1 MKRNF
6 VCEFR
11 KYDKISTIFDLI
23 GGDLE
28 PKQTMALGF
37 LFSKSRS
44 ALNAFLKLIG
54 VKVTFDKCIVDCEAK
69 RKKKDDNDRIDI
81 LLRLYQDKEP
91 VKAIIIEAKSVKAK
105 TSEVAANNQVQKYV
119 NNGFPQLE
127 GFSNKE
133 TVTLTQDVK
142 TLVEGSTSITWLEL
156 VNELSRVQGEE
167 SIIKDFINYI
177 LNIKGNNMKHYEEEI
192 VSIPAGNSYEA
203 VVSSGIYECPVEY
216 KRNPQNPLF
225 ITFREKGGGAMKT
238 LYKLLDVLELDLDDE
253 ASIEK
258 VDETSIEKVGKQL
271 NLKDRL
277 DRYKSIG
284 TPTKGVKR
292 VYVLDIDDA
301 ITLPIPVTPM
311 ENNTPI
317 INYKISD
324 FIGECNT
331 NKGKYRIV
339 SPFKIDGHTLRA
351 PRSKRNCIL
360 KKEDGTLIKDF
371 SCNEGSIELNKE
383 YVYELFVQGDKRS
396 IRLNKIRLSY
406 EAGSWNMFYDYKK

>member
-28 PKQTMALGF
+28 PKQTTALGY
-37 LFSKSRS
+37 LFNKSRS

-54 VKVTFDKCIVDCEAK
+54 VKVTFDKCIVDCEAQCK
-69 RKKKDDNDRIDI
+69 EKDNNGRIDI
-81 LLRLYQDKEP
+81 LLRLYQDEHP

-119 NNGFPQLE
+119 SFPQLK

-142 TLVEGSTSITWLEL
+142 TLVEGSTSITWLDL
-156 VNELSRVQGEE
+156 VNELSNVQGKEP
-167 SIIKDFINYI
+167 IIKDFINYI
-177 LNIKGNNMKHYEEEI
+177 LNIKGNMKHYEEEI

-258 VDETSIEKVGKQL
+258 VDEASIEKVGKQL
-271 NLKDRL
+271 NLKDKL
-277 DRYKSIG
+277 DRYKSFG

-331 NKGKYRIV
+331 NKGEYRIV
-339 SPFKIDGHTLRA
+339 SPFKIDGHTLHVPNSR
-351 PRSKRNCIL
+351 KNCIL
-360 KKEDGTLIKDF
+360 KKEDGTLVKDF
-371 SCNEGSIELNKE
+371 SCNKEPIELNKE

-396 IRLNKIRLSY
+396 IRLNKIRISY
-406 EAGSWNMFYDYKK
+406 EAGSWKMFYDYKK

>member
-28 PKQTMALGF
+28 PKQTTALGY
-37 LFSKSRS
+37 LFNKSRS

-54 VKVTFDKCIVDCEAK
+54 VKVTFDKCIVDCEAQCK
-69 RKKKDDNDRIDI
+69 EKDNNGRIDI
-81 LLRLYQDKEP
+81 LLRLYQDEYP

-119 NNGFPQLE
+119 SFPQLK

-142 TLVEGSTSITWLEL
+142 TLVEGSTSITWLDL
-156 VNELSRVQGEE
+156 VNELSNVQGKEP
-167 SIIKDFINYI
+167 IIKDFINYI
-177 LNIKGNNMKHYEEEI
+177 LNIKGNMKHYEEEI

-258 VDETSIEKVGKQL
+258 VDEASIEKVGKQL

-277 DRYKSIG
+277 DRYKSFG

-331 NKGKYRIV
+331 NKGEYRIV
-339 SPFKIDGHTLRA
+339 SPFKIDGHTLHVPNSR
-351 PRSKRNCIL
+351 KNCIL
-360 KKEDGTLIKDF
+360 KKEDGTLVKDF
-371 SCNEGSIELNKE
+371 SCNKEPIELNKE

-406 EAGSWNMFYDYKK
+406 EAGSWKMFYDYKK

>member
-1 MKRNF
+1 MKKNF
-6 VCEFR
+6 VGEFR
-11 KYDKISTIFDLI
+11 KYDKINCTIFDLI

-28 PKQTMALGF
+28 PKQTMALGY

-54 VKVTFDKCIVDCEAK
+54 VKVTFDKCIVDCEP
-69 RKKKDDNDRIDI
+69 RRNEEDNNDRIDI
-81 LLRLYQDKEP
+81 LLRLYQDEHP

-105 TSEVAANNQVQKYV
+105 TSEIVANNQVQKYL
-119 NNGFPQLE
+119 NGFSQMK
-127 GFSNKE
+127 GFSNIE

-156 VNELSRVQGEE
+156 VNELSNVQGKEP
-167 SIIKDFINYI
+167 IIKDFINYI
-177 LNIKGNNMKHYEEEI
+177 LNIKGNMKHYEEEI

-216 KRNPQNPLF
+216 KRRNPQNPLF

-258 VDETSIEKVGKQL
+258 VDEASIEKVGKQL

-277 DRYKSIG
+277 DRYKSFG

-331 NKGKYRIV
+331 NKGEYRIV
-339 SPFKIDGHTLRA
+339 SPFKIDGHTLSV

-371 SCNEGSIELNKE
+371 SCNEGSIELDKE
-383 YVYELFVQGDKRS
+383 YVYELFVQGDTRS
-396 IRLNKIRLSY
+396 IRLNKIRISY
-406 EAGSWNMFYDYKK
+406 EAGSWKMFYDYKK

>member
-1 MKRNF
+1 MKKNF
-6 VCEFR
+6 VGEFR
-11 KYDKISTIFDLI
+11 KYDKINCTIFDLI

-28 PKQTMALGF
+28 PKQTMALGY

-54 VKVTFDKCIVDCEAK
+54 VKVTFDKCIVDCEP
-69 RKKKDDNDRIDI
+69 RRNEEDNNDRIDI
-81 LLRLYQDKEP
+81 LLRLYQDEHP

-119 NNGFPQLE
+119 SFPQLKD
-127 GFSNKE
+127 FSNIE

-167 SIIKDFINYI
+167 PIIKDFINYI

-203 VVSSGIYECPVEY
+203 VVSSGIYECPVDY
-216 KRNPQNPLF
+216 NTPKKALF
-225 ITFREKGGGAMKT
+225 MTFREKDGGAMRT

-258 VDETSIEKVGKQL
+258 VDKQL

-284 TPTKGVKR
+284 TPSKGVKK
-292 VYVLDIDDA
+292 VYVLDVDNA

-311 ENNTPI
+311 ENNTSKI
-317 INYKISD
+317 YYKLGD
-324 FIGECNT
+324 FIGKCNT
-331 NKGKYRIV
+331 NKGDNKDDYRIV
-339 SPFKIDGHTLRA
+339 SPFKIDGHTLHVPNSR
-351 PRSKRNCIL
+351 KNCIL
-360 KKEDGTLIKDF
+360 KKEDGTLVKDF
-371 SCNEGSIELNKE
+371 SCNKEPIELNKE

-396 IRLNKIRLSY
+396 IRLNKIRISY
-406 EAGSWNMFYDYKK
+406 EAGSWKMFYDYKK

>member
-28 PKQTMALGF
+28 PKQTTALGY
-37 LFSKSRS
+37 LFNKSRS

-54 VKVTFDKCIVDCEAK
+54 VKVTFDKCIVDCEAQCK
-69 RKKKDDNDRIDI
+69 EKDNNGRIDI
-81 LLRLYQDKEP
+81 LLRLYQDEHP

-105 TSEVAANNQVQKYV
+105 TSGVAANNQVQKYV
-119 NNGFPQLE
+119 SFPQLK

-142 TLVEGSTSITWLEL
+142 TLVEGSTSITWLDL
-156 VNELSRVQGEE
+156 VNELSNVQGKEP
-167 SIIKDFINYI
+167 IIKDFINYI
-177 LNIKGNNMKHYEEEI
+177 LNIKGNMKHYEEEI

-258 VDETSIEKVGKQL
+258 VDEASIEKVGKQL

-277 DRYKSIG
+277 DRYKSFG

-324 FIGECNT
+324 FIGERNT
-331 NKGKYRIV
+331 NKGEYRIV
-339 SPFKIDGHTLRA
+339 SPFKIDGHTLHVPNSR
-351 PRSKRNCIL
+351 KNCIL
-360 KKEDGTLIKDF
+360 KKEDGTLVKDF
-371 SCNEGSIELNKE
+371 SCNKEPIELNKE

-406 EAGSWNMFYDYKK
+406 EAGSWKMFYDYKK

>member
-1 MKRNF
+1 MKKNF
-6 VCEFR
+6 VGEFR
-11 KYDKISTIFDLI
+11 KYDKINCTIFDLI

-28 PKQTMALGF
+28 PKQTMALGY

-54 VKVTFDKCIVDCEAK
+54 VKVTFDKCIVDCEP
-69 RKKKDDNDRIDI
+69 RRNEEDNNDRIDI
-81 LLRLYQDKEP
+81 LLRLYQDEHP

-119 NNGFPQLE
+119 SFPQLKD
-127 GFSNKE
+127 FSNIE

-167 SIIKDFINYI
+167 PIIKDFINYI

-203 VVSSGIYECPVEY
+203 VVSSGIYECPVDY
-216 KRNPQNPLF
+216 NTPKKALF
-225 ITFREKGGGAMKT
+225 MTFREKDGGAMRT

-258 VDETSIEKVGKQL
+258 VDKQL

-284 TPTKGVKR
+284 TSSKGVKK
-292 VYVLDIDDA
+292 VYVLDVDNA

-311 ENNTPI
+311 ENNTSKI
-317 INYKISD
+317 YYKLGD
-324 FIGECNT
+324 FIGKCNT
-331 NKGKYRIV
+331 NKGDNKDDYRIV
-339 SPFKIDGHTLRA
+339 SPFKIDGHTLSV

-360 KKEDGTLIKDF
+360 KKEDGTLVKDF

-396 IRLNKIRLSY
+396 IRLNKIRISY
-406 EAGSWNMFYDYKK
+406 EAGSWKMFYDYKK

>member
-28 PKQTMALGF
+28 PKQTTALGY
-37 LFSKSRS
+37 LFNKSRS

-54 VKVTFDKCIVDCEAK
+54 VKVTFDKCIVDCEAQCK
-69 RKKKDDNDRIDI
+69 EKDNNGRIDI
-81 LLRLYQDKEP
+81 LLRLYQDEHP

-119 NNGFPQLE
+119 SFPQLK

-133 TVTLTQDVK
+133 TVTLTQVVK
-142 TLVEGSTSITWLEL
+142 TLVEGSTSITWLDL
-156 VNELSRVQGEE
+156 VNELSNVQGKEP
-167 SIIKDFINYI
+167 IIKDFINYI
-177 LNIKGNNMKHYEEEI
+177 LNIKGNMKHYEEEI

-258 VDETSIEKVGKQL
+258 VDEASIEKVGKQL

-277 DRYKSIG
+277 DRYKSFG

-331 NKGKYRIV
+331 NKGEYRIV
-339 SPFKIDGHTLRA
+339 SPFKIDGHTLHVPNSR
-351 PRSKRNCIL
+351 KNCIL
-360 KKEDGTLIKDF
+360 KKEDGTLVKDF
-371 SCNEGSIELNKE
+371 SCNKEPIELNKE

-406 EAGSWNMFYDYKK
+406 EAGSWKMFYDYKK

>member
-1 MKRNF
+1 MKKNF
-6 VCEFR
+6 VGEFR
-11 KYDKISTIFDLI
+11 KYDKINCTIFDLI

-28 PKQTMALGF
+28 PKQTMALGY

-54 VKVTFDKCIVDCEAK
+54 VQVTFDKCIVDCEP
-69 RKKKDDNDRIDI
+69 RRNEEDNNDRIDI
-81 LLRLYQDKEP
+81 LLRLYQDEHP

-119 NNGFPQLE
+119 SFPQLKD
-127 GFSNKE
+127 FSNIE

-167 SIIKDFINYI
+167 PIIKDFINYI

-203 VVSSGIYECPVEY
+203 VVSSGIYECPVDY
-216 KRNPQNPLF
+216 NTPKKALF
-225 ITFREKGGGAMKT
+225 MTFREKDGGAMRT

-258 VDETSIEKVGKQL
+258 VDKQL

-284 TPTKGVKR
+284 TPSKGVKK
-292 VYVLDIDDA
+292 VYVLDVDNA

-311 ENNTPI
+311 ENNTSKI
-317 INYKISD
+317 YYKLGD
-324 FIGECNT
+324 FIGKCNT
-331 NKGKYRIV
+331 NKGDNKDDYRIV
-339 SPFKIDGHTLRA
+339 SPFKIDGHTLSV

-360 KKEDGTLIKDF
+360 KKEDGTLVKDF

-396 IRLNKIRLSY
+396 IRLNKIRISY
-406 EAGSWNMFYDYKK
+406 EAGSWKMFYDYKK

>member
-54 VKVTFDKCIVDCEAK
+54 VKVTFDKCIVDCEP
-69 RKKKDDNDRIDI
+69 RRNEEDNNDRIDI
-81 LLRLYQDKEP
+81 LLRLYQDEHP

-105 TSEVAANNQVQKYV
+105 TSEIVANNQVQKYL
-119 NNGFPQLE
+119 NGFSQMK
-127 GFSNKE
+127 GFSNIE

-156 VNELSRVQGEE
+156 VNELSNVQGKEP
-167 SIIKDFINYI
+167 IIKDFINYI
-177 LNIKGNNMKHYEEEI
+177 LNIKGNMKHYEEEI

-216 KRNPQNPLF
+216 KRRNPQNPLF
-225 ITFREKGGGAMKT
+225 ITFREKGGGAIKT

-258 VDETSIEKVGKQL
+258 VGKQL

-277 DRYKSIG
+277 DRYKSFG

-331 NKGKYRIV
+331 NKGEYRIV
-339 SPFKIDGHTLRA
+339 SPFKIDGHTLSV

-371 SCNEGSIELNKE
+371 SCNEGSIELDKE
-383 YVYELFVQGDKRS
+383 YVYELFVQGDTRS
-396 IRLNKIRLSY
+396 IRLNKIRISY
-406 EAGSWNMFYDYKK
+406 EAGSWKMFYDYKK

>member
-1 MKRNF
+1 MKKNF
-6 VCEFR
+6 VGEFR
-11 KYDKISTIFDLI
+11 KYDKINCTIFDLI

-28 PKQTMALGF
+28 PKQTMALGY

-54 VKVTFDKCIVDCEAK
+54 VKVTFDKCIVDCEP
-69 RKKKDDNDRIDI
+69 RRNEEDNNDRIDI
-81 LLRLYQDKEP
+81 LLRLYQDEHP

-119 NNGFPQLE
+119 SFPQLKD
-127 GFSNKE
+127 FSNIE

-167 SIIKDFINYI
+167 PIIKDFINYI

-203 VVSSGIYECPVEY
+203 VVSSGIYECPVDY
-216 KRNPQNPLF
+216 NTPKKALF
-225 ITFREKGGGAMKT
+225 MTFREKDGGAMRT

-258 VDETSIEKVGKQL
+258 VDKQL

-284 TPTKGVKR
+284 TPSKGVKK
-292 VYVLDIDDA
+292 VYVLDVDNA

-311 ENNTPI
+311 ENNTSKI
-317 INYKISD
+317 YYKLGD
-324 FIGECNT
+324 FIGKCNT
-331 NKGKYRIV
+331 NKGDNKDDYRIV
-339 SPFKIDGHTLRA
+339 SPFKIDGHTLSV

-360 KKEDGTLIKDF
+360 KKEDGTLVKDF

-396 IRLNKIRLSY
+396 IRLNKIRISY
-406 EAGSWNMFYDYKK
+406 EAGSWKMFYDYKK

>member
-1 MKRNF
+1 MKKNF
-6 VCEFR
+6 VGEFR
-11 KYDKISTIFDLI
+11 KYDKINCTIFDLI

-28 PKQTMALGF
+28 PKQTMALGY

-54 VKVTFDKCIVDCEAK
+54 VKVTFDKCIVDCEP
-69 RKKKDDNDRIDI
+69 RRNEEDNNDRIDI
-81 LLRLYQDKEP
+81 LLRLYQDEHP

-119 NNGFPQLE
+119 SFPQLK

-142 TLVEGSTSITWLEL
+142 TLVEGSTSITWLDL
-156 VNELSRVQGEE
+156 VNELSNVQGKEP
-167 SIIKDFINYI
+167 IIKDFINYI
-177 LNIKGNNMKHYEEEI
+177 LNIKGNMKHYEEEI

-258 VDETSIEKVGKQL
+258 VDEASIEKVGKQL

-277 DRYKSIG
+277 DRYKSFG

-331 NKGKYRIV
+331 NKGEYRIV
-339 SPFKIDGHTLRA
+339 SPFKIDGHTLHVPNSR
-351 PRSKRNCIL
+351 KNCIL
-360 KKEDGTLIKDF
+360 KKEDGTLVKDF
-371 SCNEGSIELNKE
+371 SCNKEPIELNKE

-406 EAGSWNMFYDYKK
+406 EAGSWKMFYDYKK

>member
-28 PKQTMALGF
+28 PKQTTALGY
-37 LFSKSRS
+37 LFNKSRS

-54 VKVTFDKCIVDCEAK
+54 VKVTFDKCIVDCEAQCK
-69 RKKKDDNDRIDI
+69 EKDNNGRIDI
-81 LLRLYQDKEP
+81 LLRLYQDEHP

-119 NNGFPQLE
+119 SFPQLK

-142 TLVEGSTSITWLEL
+142 TLVEGSTSITWLDL
-156 VNELSRVQGEE
+156 VNELSNVQGKEP
-167 SIIKDFINYI
+167 IIKDFINYI
-177 LNIKGNNMKHYEEEI
+177 LNIKGNMKHYEEEI
-192 VSIPAGNSYEA
+192 VSIPAGNSYET

-258 VDETSIEKVGKQL
+258 VDEASIEKVGKQL
-271 NLKDRL
+271 NLKSRL
-277 DRYKSIG
+277 DRYKSFG

-331 NKGKYRIV
+331 NKGEYRIV
-339 SPFKIDGHTLRA
+339 CFVKIDGHTLHVPNSR
-351 PRSKRNCIL
+351 KNCIL
-360 KKEDGTLIKDF
+360 KKEDGTLVKDF
-371 SCNEGSIELNKE
+371 SCNKEPIELNKE

-406 EAGSWNMFYDYKK
+406 EAGSWKMFYDYKK

>member
-54 VKVTFDKCIVDCEAK
+54 VKVTFDKCIVDCEAQ
-69 RKKKDDNDRIDI
+69 RNEDDNNDRIDI
-81 LLRLYQDKEP
+81 LLRLYQDEHP

-119 NNGFPQLE
+119 SFPQLK
-127 GFSNKE
+127 GFSDKD

-156 VNELSRVQGEE
+156 VNELSNVQGKEP
-167 SIIKDFINYI
+167 IIKDFINYI

-216 KRNPQNPLF
+216 KKRNPQNPLF

-258 VDETSIEKVGKQL
+258 VDEASKVGKQL
-271 NLKDRL
+271 NLKDRI

-292 VYVLDIDDA
+292 GYVLDIDDA
-301 ITLPIPVTPM
+301 ITLPIPVAPM

-331 NKGKYRIV
+331 NKGEYRVV
-339 SPFKIDGHTLRA
+339 SPFKIDGHTLRV
-351 PRSKRNCIL
+351 PRFKRNCIL
-360 KKEDGTLIKDF
+360 KKEDGTLIRDF
-371 SCNEGSIELNKE
+371 SCNEGTIELNKE

-396 IRLNKIRLSY
+396 IRLNKIRLTY
-406 EAGSWNMFYDYKK
+406 KAGSWNMFYDYKK

>member
-1 MKRNF
+1 MKKNF
-6 VCEFR
+6 VGEFR
-11 KYDKISTIFDLI
+11 KYDKINCTIFDLI

-28 PKQTMALGF
+28 PKQTMALGY

-54 VKVTFDKCIVDCEAK
+54 VKVTFDKCIVDCEP
-69 RKKKDDNDRIDI
+69 RRNEEDNNDRIDI
-81 LLRLYQDKEP
+81 LLRLYQDEHP

-105 TSEVAANNQVQKYV
+105 TSEIAANNQVQKYV
-119 NNGFPQLE
+119 SFPQLK
-127 GFSNKE
+127 GFSNIE

-167 SIIKDFINYI
+167 PIIKDFINYI

-203 VVSSGIYECPVEY
+203 VVSSGIYECPVDY
-216 KRNPQNPLF
+216 NTPKKALF
-225 ITFREKGGGAMKT
+225 MTFREKDGGAMRT

-258 VDETSIEKVGKQL
+258 VDKQL

-284 TPTKGVKR
+284 TPSKGVKK
-292 VYVLDIDDA
+292 VYVLDVDNA

-311 ENNTPI
+311 ENNTSKI
-317 INYKISD
+317 YYKLGD
-324 FIGECNT
+324 FIGKCNT
-331 NKGKYRIV
+331 NKGDNKDDYRIV
-339 SPFKIDGHTLRA
+339 SPFKIDGHTLSV

-360 KKEDGTLIKDF
+360 KKEDGTLVKDF

-396 IRLNKIRLSY
+396 IRLNKIRISY
-406 EAGSWNMFYDYKK
+406 EAGSWKMFYDYKK

>member
-1 MKRNF
+1 MKKNF
-6 VCEFR
+6 VGEFR
-11 KYDKISTIFDLI
+11 KYDKINCTIFDLI

-54 VKVTFDKCIVDCEAK
+54 VKVTFDKCIVDCEP
-69 RKKKDDNDRIDI
+69 RRNEEGNNDRIDI
-81 LLRLYQDKEP
+81 LLRLYQDEHP

-105 TSEVAANNQVQKYV
+105 TSEIVANNQVQKYL
-119 NNGFPQLE
+119 NGFSQMK
-127 GFSNKE
+127 GFSNIE

-156 VNELSRVQGEE
+156 VNELSNVQGKEP
-167 SIIKDFINYI
+167 IIKDFINYI
-177 LNIKGNNMKHYEEEI
+177 LNIKGNMKHYEEEI

-203 VVSSGIYECPVEY
+203 VVSSGIYECPVDY
-216 KRNPQNPLF
+216 NTPKKALF
-225 ITFREKGGGAMKT
+225 MTFREKDGGAMRT

-258 VDETSIEKVGKQL
+258 VDKQL

-284 TPTKGVKR
+284 TPSKGVKK
-292 VYVLDIDDA
+292 VYVLDVDNA

-311 ENNTPI
+311 ENNTSKI
-317 INYKISD
+317 YYKLGD
-324 FIGECNT
+324 FIGKCNT
-331 NKGKYRIV
+331 NKGDNKDDYRIV
-339 SPFKIDGHTLRA
+339 SPFKIDGHTLSV

-360 KKEDGTLIKDF
+360 KKEDGTLVKDF

-396 IRLNKIRLSY
+396 IRLNKIRISY
-406 EAGSWNMFYDYKK
+406 EAGSWKMFYDYKK

>member
-1 MKRNF
+1 MKKNF
-6 VCEFR
+6 VGEFR
-11 KYDKISTIFDLI
+11 KYDKINCTIFDLI

-28 PKQTMALGF
+28 PKQTMALGY

-54 VKVTFDKCIVDCEAK
+54 VKVTFDKCIVDCEP
-69 RKKKDDNDRIDI
+69 RRNEEDNNDRIDI
-81 LLRLYQDKEP
+81 LLRLYQDEHP

-119 NNGFPQLE
+119 SFPQLKD
-127 GFSNKE
+127 FSNIE

-167 SIIKDFINYI
+167 PIIKDFINYI

-203 VVSSGIYECPVEY
+203 VVSSGIYECPVDY
-216 KRNPQNPLF
+216 NTPKKALF
-225 ITFREKGGGAMKT
+225 MTFREKDGGAMRT

-258 VDETSIEKVGKQL
+258 VDKQL

-284 TPTKGVKR
+284 TPSKGVKK
-292 VYVLDIDDA
+292 VYVLDVDNA

-311 ENNTPI
+311 GNNTSKI
-317 INYKISD
+317 YYKLGD
-324 FIGECNT
+324 FIGKCNT
-331 NKGKYRIV
+331 NKGDNKDDYRIV
-339 SPFKIDGHTLRA
+339 SPFKIDGHTLSV

-360 KKEDGTLIKDF
+360 KKEDGTLVKDF

-396 IRLNKIRLSY
+396 IRLNKIRISY
-406 EAGSWNMFYDYKK
+406 EAGSWKMFYDYKK

>member
-28 PKQTMALGF
+28 PKQTTALGY
-37 LFSKSRS
+37 LFNKSRS

-54 VKVTFDKCIVDCEAK
+54 VKVTFDKCIVDCEAQCK
-69 RKKKDDNDRIDI
+69 EKDNNGRIDI
-81 LLRLYQDKEP
+81 LLRLYQDEHP

-119 NNGFPQLE
+119 SFPQLK

-142 TLVEGSTSITWLEL
+142 TLVEGSTSITWLDL
-156 VNELSRVQGEE
+156 VNELSNVQGKEP
-167 SIIKDFINYI
+167 IIKDFINYI
-177 LNIKGNNMKHYEEEI
+177 LNIKGNMKHYEEEI

-258 VDETSIEKVGKQL
+258 VDEASIEKVGKQL

-277 DRYKSIG
+277 DRYKSFG

-331 NKGKYRIV
+331 NKGEYRIV
-339 SPFKIDGHTLRA
+339 SPFKIDGHTLHVPNSRK
-351 PRSKRNCIL
+351 SCIL
-360 KKEDGTLIKDF
+360 KKEDGTLVKDF
-371 SCNEGSIELNKE
+371 SCNEEPIELNKE

-396 IRLNKIRLSY
+396 IRLNKIRISY
-406 EAGSWNMFYDYKK
+406 EAGSWKMFYDYKK

>member
-54 VKVTFDKCIVDCEAK
+54 VKVTFDKCIVDCEP
-69 RKKKDDNDRIDI
+69 RRNEEDNNDRIDI
-81 LLRLYQDKEP
+81 LLRLYQDEHP
-91 VKAIIIEAKSVKAK
+91 VKAIIIEVKSVKAK
-105 TSEVAANNQVQKYV
+105 TSEIVAKNQVQKYL
-119 NNGFPQLE
+119 NGFSQMK
-127 GFSNKE
+127 GFSNIE

-167 SIIKDFINYI
+167 PIIKDFINYI

-203 VVSSGIYECPVEY
+203 VVSSGIYECPVDY
-216 KRNPQNPLF
+216 NTPKKALF
-225 ITFREKGGGAMKT
+225 MTFREKDGGAMRT

-258 VDETSIEKVGKQL
+258 VDKQL

-284 TPTKGVKR
+284 TPSKGVKK
-292 VYVLDIDDA
+292 VYVLDVDNA

-311 ENNTPI
+311 ENNTSKI
-317 INYKISD
+317 YYKLGD
-324 FIGECNT
+324 FIGKCNT
-331 NKGKYRIV
+331 NKGDNKDDYRIV
-339 SPFKIDGHTLRA
+339 SPFKIDGHTLSV

-360 KKEDGTLIKDF
+360 KKEDGTLVKDF

-396 IRLNKIRLSY
+396 IRLNKIRISY
-406 EAGSWNMFYDYKK
+406 EAGSWKMFYDYKK

>member
-1 MKRNF
+1 
-6 VCEFR
+6 
-11 KYDKISTIFDLI
+11 
-23 GGDLE
+23 
-28 PKQTMALGF
+28 
-37 LFSKSRS
+37 
-44 ALNAFLKLIG
+44 
-54 VKVTFDKCIVDCEAK
+54 
-69 RKKKDDNDRIDI
+69 
-81 LLRLYQDKEP
+81 
-91 VKAIIIEAKSVKAK
+91 
-105 TSEVAANNQVQKYV
+105 
-119 NNGFPQLE
+119 
-127 GFSNKE
+127 
-133 TVTLTQDVK
+133 
-142 TLVEGSTSITWLEL
+142 
-156 VNELSRVQGEE
+156 
-167 SIIKDFINYI
+167 
-177 LNIKGNNMKHYEEEI
+177 MKHYEEEI

-238 LYKLLDVLELDLDDE
+238 LYKLLDVIELDLDDE
-253 ASIEK
+253 A
-258 VDETSIEKVGKQL
+258 SIEKVGKQL

-331 NKGKYRIV
+331 NKGEYRIV
-339 SPFKIDGHTLRA
+339 SPFKIDGHTLRV

-371 SCNEGSIELNKE
+371 SCNEGSLELNKE

>member
-1 MKRNF
+1 MKKNF
-6 VCEFR
+6 VGEFR
-11 KYDKISTIFDLI
+11 KYDKINCTIFDLI

-28 PKQTMALGF
+28 PKQTMALGY

-54 VKVTFDKCIVDCEAK
+54 VKVTFDKCIVDCEP
-69 RKKKDDNDRIDI
+69 RRNEEYNNDRIDI
-81 LLRLYQDKEP
+81 LLRLYQDEHP

-119 NNGFPQLE
+119 SFPQLKD
-127 GFSNKE
+127 FSNIE

-167 SIIKDFINYI
+167 PIIKDFINYI

-203 VVSSGIYECPVEY
+203 VVSSGIYECPVDY
-216 KRNPQNPLF
+216 NTPKKALF
-225 ITFREKGGGAMKT
+225 MTFREKDGGAMRT

-258 VDETSIEKVGKQL
+258 VDKQL

-284 TPTKGVKR
+284 TPSKGVKK
-292 VYVLDIDDA
+292 VYVLDVDNA

-311 ENNTPI
+311 ENNTSKI
-317 INYKISD
+317 YYKLGD
-324 FIGECNT
+324 FIGKCNT
-331 NKGKYRIV
+331 NKGDNKDDYRIV
-339 SPFKIDGHTLRA
+339 SPFKIDGHTLSV

-360 KKEDGTLIKDF
+360 KKEDGTLVKDF

-396 IRLNKIRLSY
+396 IRLNKIRISY
-406 EAGSWNMFYDYKK
+406 EAGSWKMFYDYKK

>member
-54 VKVTFDKCIVDCEAK
+54 VKVTFDKCIVDCEP
-69 RKKKDDNDRIDI
+69 RRNEEDNNDRIDI
-81 LLRLYQDKEP
+81 LLRLYQDEHP

-105 TSEVAANNQVQKYV
+105 TSEIVANNQVQKYL
-119 NNGFPQLE
+119 NGFSQMK
-127 GFSNKE
+127 GFSNIE

-156 VNELSRVQGEE
+156 VNELSKDPQKEP
-167 SIIKDFINYI
+167 IIKDFINYI

-203 VVSSGIYECPVEY
+203 VVSSGIYECPVDY
-216 KRNPQNPLF
+216 NTPKKALF
-225 ITFREKGGGAMKT
+225 MTFREKDGGAMRT

-258 VDETSIEKVGKQL
+258 VDKQL

-284 TPTKGVKR
+284 TPSKGVKK
-292 VYVLDIDDA
+292 VYVLDVDNA

-311 ENNTPI
+311 ENNTSKI
-317 INYKISD
+317 YYKLGD
-324 FIGECNT
+324 FIGKCNA
-331 NKGKYRIV
+331 NKGDNKDDYRIV
-339 SPFKIDGHTLRA
+339 SPFKIDGHTLSV

-360 KKEDGTLIKDF
+360 KKEDGTLVKDF

-396 IRLNKIRLSY
+396 IRLNKIRISY
-406 EAGSWNMFYDYKK
+406 EAGSWKMFYDYKK

>member
-1 MKRNF
+1 MKKNF
-6 VCEFR
+6 VGEFR
-11 KYDKISTIFDLI
+11 KYDKINCTIFDLI

-28 PKQTMALGF
+28 PKQTMALGY

-54 VKVTFDKCIVDCEAK
+54 VKVTFDKCIVDCEP
-69 RKKKDDNDRIDI
+69 RRNEEDNNDRIDI
-81 LLRLYQDKEP
+81 LLRLYQDEHP

-119 NNGFPQLE
+119 SFPQLKD
-127 GFSNKE
+127 FSNIE

-167 SIIKDFINYI
+167 PIIKDFINYI

-203 VVSSGIYECPVEY
+203 VVSSGIYECPVDY
-216 KRNPQNPLF
+216 NTPKKALF
-225 ITFREKGGGAMKT
+225 MTFREKDGGAMRT

-258 VDETSIEKVGKQL
+258 VDKQL

-284 TPTKGVKR
+284 TPSKGVKK
-292 VYVLDIDDA
+292 VYVLDVDNA

-311 ENNTPI
+311 ENNTSKI
-317 INYKISD
+317 YYKLGD
-324 FIGECNT
+324 FIGKCNT
-331 NKGKYRIV
+331 NKGDNKDDYRIV
-339 SPFKIDGHTLRA
+339 SPFKIDGHTLSV

-360 KKEDGTLIKDF
+360 KKRRWNLG
-371 SCNEGSIELNKE
+371 
-383 YVYELFVQGDKRS
+383 KRFF
-396 IRLNKIRLSY
+396 L
-406 EAGSWNMFYDYKK
+406 

>member
-1 MKRNF
+1 MKKNF
-6 VCEFR
+6 VGEFR
-11 KYDKISTIFDLI
+11 KYDKINCTIFDLI

-28 PKQTMALGF
+28 PKQTMALGY

-54 VKVTFDKCIVDCEAK
+54 VKVTFDKCIVDCEP
-69 RKKKDDNDRIDI
+69 RRNEEDNNDRIDI
-81 LLRLYQDKEP
+81 LLRLYQDEHP

-119 NNGFPQLE
+119 SFPQLKD
-127 GFSNKE
+127 FSNIE

-167 SIIKDFINYI
+167 PIIKDFINYI

-203 VVSSGIYECPVEY
+203 VVSSGIYECPVDY
-216 KRNPQNPLF
+216 NTPKKALF
-225 ITFREKGGGAMKT
+225 MTFREKDGGAMRT

-258 VDETSIEKVGKQL
+258 VDKQL

-284 TPTKGVKR
+284 TPSKGVKK
-292 VYVLDIDDA
+292 VYVLDVDNA

-311 ENNTPI
+311 ENNTSKI
-317 INYKISD
+317 YYKLGD
-324 FIGECNT
+324 FIGKCNT
-331 NKGKYRIV
+331 NKGDNKDDYRIV
-339 SPFKIDGHTLRA
+339 SPFKIDGHTLSV

-360 KKEDGTLIKDF
+360 KKEDGTLVKDF
-371 SCNEGSIELNKE
+371 SCKEGSIELNKE

-396 IRLNKIRLSY
+396 IRLNKIRISY
-406 EAGSWNMFYDYKK
+406 EAGSWKMFYDYKK

>member
-1 MKRNF
+1 MKKNF
-6 VCEFR
+6 VGEFR
-11 KYDKISTIFDLI
+11 KYDKINCTIFDLI

-28 PKQTMALGF
+28 PKQTMALGY

-54 VKVTFDKCIVDCEAK
+54 VKVTFDKCIVDCEP
-69 RKKKDDNDRIDI
+69 RRNEEDNNDRIDI
-81 LLRLYQDKEP
+81 LLRLYQDEHP

-119 NNGFPQLE
+119 SFPQLKD
-127 GFSNKE
+127 FSNIE

-156 VNELSRVQGEE
+156 VNELSNVQGKEP
-167 SIIKDFINYI
+167 IIKDFINYI
-177 LNIKGNNMKHYEEEI
+177 LNIKGNMKHYEEEI

-216 KRNPQNPLF
+216 KRRNPQNPLF
-225 ITFREKGGGAMKT
+225 ITFREKGGGAMNT

-258 VDETSIEKVGKQL
+258 VGKQL

-277 DRYKSIG
+277 DRYKSFG

-331 NKGKYRIV
+331 NKGEYRIV
-339 SPFKIDGHTLRA
+339 SPFKIDGHTLSV

-371 SCNEGSIELNKE
+371 SCNEGSIELDKE
-383 YVYELFVQGDKRS
+383 CVYELFVQGDTRS
-396 IRLNKIRLSY
+396 IRLNKIRISY
-406 EAGSWNMFYDYKK
+406 EAGSWKMFYDYKK

>member
-1 MKRNF
+1 MKKNF
-6 VCEFR
+6 VGEFR
-11 KYDKISTIFDLI
+11 KYDKINCTIFDLI

-28 PKQTMALGF
+28 PKQTMALGY

-54 VKVTFDKCIVDCEAK
+54 VKVTFDKCIVDCEP
-69 RKKKDDNDRIDI
+69 RRNEEDNNDRIDI
-81 LLRLYQDKEP
+81 LLRLYQDEHP

-119 NNGFPQLE
+119 SFPQLKD
-127 GFSNKE
+127 FSNIE

-156 VNELSRVQGEE
+156 VNELSNVQGKEP
-167 SIIKDFINYI
+167 IIKDFINYI
-177 LNIKGNNMKHYEEEI
+177 LNIKGNMKHYEEEI

-216 KRNPQNPLF
+216 KRRNPQNPLF

-258 VDETSIEKVGKQL
+258 VGKQL

-277 DRYKSIG
+277 DRYKSFG

-331 NKGKYRIV
+331 NKGEYRIV
-339 SPFKIDGHTLRA
+339 SPFKIDGHTLSV

-371 SCNEGSIELNKE
+371 SCNEGSIELDKE
-383 YVYELFVQGDKRS
+383 CVYELFVQGDTRS
-396 IRLNKIRLSY
+396 IRLNKIRISY
-406 EAGSWNMFYDYKK
+406 EAGSWKMFYDYKK

>member
-1 MKRNF
+1 MKKNF
-6 VCEFR
+6 VGEFR
-11 KYDKISTIFDLI
+11 KYDKINCPIFDLI

-28 PKQTMALGF
+28 PKQTMALGY

-54 VKVTFDKCIVDCEAK
+54 VKVTFDKCIVDCEP
-69 RKKKDDNDRIDI
+69 RRNEEDNNDRIDI
-81 LLRLYQDKEP
+81 LLRLYQDEHP

-119 NNGFPQLE
+119 SFPQLK
-127 GFSNKE
+127 GFSNIE

-167 SIIKDFINYI
+167 PIIKDFINYI

-203 VVSSGIYECPVEY
+203 VVSSGIYECPVDY
-216 KRNPQNPLF
+216 NTPKKALF
-225 ITFREKGGGAMKT
+225 MTFREKDGGAMKT

-258 VDETSIEKVGKQL
+258 VDKQL

-284 TPTKGVKR
+284 TPSKGVKK
-292 VYVLDIDDA
+292 VYVLDVDNA

-311 ENNTPI
+311 ENNTSKI
-317 INYKISD
+317 YYKLGD
-324 FIGECNT
+324 FIGKCNT
-331 NKGKYRIV
+331 NKGDNKDDYRIV
-339 SPFKIDGHTLRA
+339 SPFKIDGHTLSV

-360 KKEDGTLIKDF
+360 KKEDGTLVKDF

-396 IRLNKIRLSY
+396 IRLNKIRISY
-406 EAGSWNMFYDYKK
+406 EAGSWKMFYDYKK

>member
-28 PKQTMALGF
+28 PKQTTALGY
-37 LFSKSRS
+37 LFNKSRS

-54 VKVTFDKCIVDCEAK
+54 VKVTFDKCIVDCEAQCK
-69 RKKKDDNDRIDI
+69 EKDNNGRIDI
-81 LLRLYQDKEP
+81 LLRLYQDEHP

-119 NNGFPQLE
+119 SFPQLK

-142 TLVEGSTSITWLEL
+142 TLVEGSTSITWLDL
-156 VNELSRVQGEE
+156 VNELSNVQGKEP
-167 SIIKDFINYI
+167 IIKDFINYI
-177 LNIKGNNMKHYEEEI
+177 LNIKGNMKHYEEEI

-258 VDETSIEKVGKQL
+258 VGKQL

-277 DRYKSIG
+277 DRYKSFG

-331 NKGKYRIV
+331 NKGEYRIV
-339 SPFKIDGHTLRA
+339 SPFKIDGHTLHVPNSR
-351 PRSKRNCIL
+351 KNCIL
-360 KKEDGTLIKDF
+360 KKEDGTLVKDF
-371 SCNEGSIELNKE
+371 SCNKEPIELNKE

-406 EAGSWNMFYDYKK
+406 EAGSWKMFYDYKK

>member
-54 VKVTFDKCIVDCEAK
+54 VKVTFDKCIVDCEP
-69 RKKKDDNDRIDI
+69 RRNEEDNNDRIDI
-81 LLRLYQDKEP
+81 LLRLYQDEHP

-119 NNGFPQLE
+119 SFPQLK
-127 GFSNKE
+127 GFSDKD

-156 VNELSRVQGEE
+156 VNELSNVQGKEP
-167 SIIKDFINYI
+167 IIKDFINYI
-177 LNIKGNNMKHYEEEI
+177 LNIKGNMKHYEEEI

-216 KRNPQNPLF
+216 KRRNPQNPLF

-258 VDETSIEKVGKQL
+258 VDEASIEKVGKRL

-277 DRYKSIG
+277 DRYKSFG

-331 NKGKYRIV
+331 NKGEYRIV
-339 SPFKIDGHTLRA
+339 SPFKIDGHTLSV

-371 SCNEGSIELNKE
+371 SCNEGSIELDKE
-383 YVYELFVQGDKRS
+383 CVYELFVQGDTRS
-396 IRLNKIRLSY
+396 IRLNKIRISY
-406 EAGSWNMFYDYKK
+406 KAGSWNMFYDYKK

>member
-37 LFSKSRS
+37 LFSKSRY

-54 VKVTFDKCIVDCEAK
+54 VKVTFDKCIVDCETQ
-69 RKKKDDNDRIDI
+69 RNEEDNNDRIDI
-81 LLRLYQDKEP
+81 LLRLYQDEHP

-119 NNGFPQLE
+119 SFPQLK
-127 GFSNKE
+127 GFSNKA

-156 VNELSRVQGEE
+156 VNELSKDPQKE

-203 VVSSGIYECPVEY
+203 VVSSGIYECPVES

-258 VDETSIEKVGKQL
+258 VDEASIEKVGKQL

-331 NKGKYRIV
+331 NKGEYRIV
-339 SPFKIDGHTLRA
+339 SPFVIDGHTLRV

-406 EAGSWNMFYDYKK
+406 KAGSWNMFYDYKK

>member
-54 VKVTFDKCIVDCEAK
+54 VKVTFDKCIVDCEP
-69 RKKKDDNDRIDI
+69 RRNEEDNNDRIDI
-81 LLRLYQDKEP
+81 LLRLYQDEHP
-91 VKAIIIEAKSVKAK
+91 VKAIIIEVKSVKAK
-105 TSEVAANNQVQKYV
+105 TSEIIANNQVQKYL
-119 NNGFPQLE
+119 NGFSQMK
-127 GFSNKE
+127 GFSNIE

-156 VNELSRVQGEE
+156 VNELSNVQGKEP
-167 SIIKDFINYI
+167 IIKDFINYI
-177 LNIKGNNMKHYEEEI
+177 LNIKGNMKHYEEEI

-216 KRNPQNPLF
+216 KRRNPQNPLF

-258 VDETSIEKVGKQL
+258 VDEASIEKVGKQL

-277 DRYKSIG
+277 DRYKSFG

-331 NKGKYRIV
+331 NKGEYRIV
-339 SPFKIDGHTLRA
+339 SPFKIDGHTLSV

-360 KKEDGTLIKDF
+360 KKEDGTLVKDF

-396 IRLNKIRLSY
+396 IRLNKIRISY
-406 EAGSWNMFYDYKK
+406 EAGSWKMFYDYKK

>member
-238 LYKLLDVLELDLDDE
+238 LYKLLDVLELDLADE

-339 SPFKIDGHTLRA
+339 SPFKIDGHTLRV

>member
-1 MKRNF
+1 MKKNF
-6 VCEFR
+6 VGEFR
-11 KYDKISTIFDLI
+11 KYDKINCTIFDLI

-28 PKQTMALGF
+28 PKQTMALGY

-54 VKVTFDKCIVDCEAK
+54 VKVTFDKCIVDCEP
-69 RKKKDDNDRIDI
+69 RRNEEDNNDRIDI
-81 LLRLYQDKEP
+81 LLRLYQDEHP

-119 NNGFPQLE
+119 SFPQLKD
-127 GFSNKE
+127 FSNIE

-167 SIIKDFINYI
+167 PIIKDFINYI

-203 VVSSGIYECPVEY
+203 VVSSGIYECPVDY
-216 KRNPQNPLF
+216 NTPKKALF
-225 ITFREKGGGAMKT
+225 MTFREKDGGAMRT
-238 LYKLLDVLELDLDDE
+238 LYKLLDVLELDRDDE

-258 VDETSIEKVGKQL
+258 VDKQL

-284 TPTKGVKR
+284 TPSKGVKK
-292 VYVLDIDDA
+292 VYVLDVDNA

-311 ENNTPI
+311 ENNTSKI
-317 INYKISD
+317 YYKLGD
-324 FIGECNT
+324 FIGKCNT
-331 NKGKYRIV
+331 NKGDNKDDYRLV
-339 SPFKIDGHTLRA
+339 SPFKIDGHTLSV

-360 KKEDGTLIKDF
+360 KKEDGTLVKDF

-396 IRLNKIRLSY
+396 IRLNKIRISY
-406 EAGSWNMFYDYKK
+406 EAGSWKMFYDYKK

>member
-1 MKRNF
+1 MKKNF
-6 VCEFR
+6 VGEFR
-11 KYDKISTIFDLI
+11 KYDKINCTIFDLI

-28 PKQTMALGF
+28 PKQTMALGY

-54 VKVTFDKCIVDCEAK
+54 VKVTFDKCIVDCEP
-69 RKKKDDNDRIDI
+69 RRNEEDNNDRIDI
-81 LLRLYQDKEP
+81 LLHLYQDEHP

-119 NNGFPQLE
+119 SFPQLKD
-127 GFSNKE
+127 FSNIE

-167 SIIKDFINYI
+167 PIIKDFINYI

-203 VVSSGIYECPVEY
+203 VVSSGIYECPVDY
-216 KRNPQNPLF
+216 NTPKKALF
-225 ITFREKGGGAMKT
+225 MTFREKDGGAMRT

-258 VDETSIEKVGKQL
+258 VDKQL

-284 TPTKGVKR
+284 TPSKGVKK
-292 VYVLDIDDA
+292 VYVLDVDNA

-311 ENNTPI
+311 ENNTSKI
-317 INYKISD
+317 YYKLGD
-324 FIGECNT
+324 FIGKCNT
-331 NKGKYRIV
+331 NKGDNKDDYRIV
-339 SPFKIDGHTLRA
+339 SPFKIDGHTLSV

-360 KKEDGTLIKDF
+360 KKEDGTLVKDF

-396 IRLNKIRLSY
+396 IRLNKIRISY
-406 EAGSWNMFYDYKK
+406 EAGSWKMFYDYKK

>member
-11 KYDKISTIFDLI
+11 KYDKINCTIFDLI

-28 PKQTMALGF
+28 PKQTMALGY

-54 VKVTFDKCIVDCEAK
+54 VKVTFDKCIVDCEP
-69 RKKKDDNDRIDI
+69 RRNEEDNNDRIDI
-81 LLRLYQDKEP
+81 LLRLYQDEHP

-119 NNGFPQLE
+119 SFPQLKD
-127 GFSNKE
+127 FSNIE

-167 SIIKDFINYI
+167 PIIKDFINYI

-203 VVSSGIYECPVEY
+203 VVSSGIYECPVDY
-216 KRNPQNPLF
+216 NTPKKALF
-225 ITFREKGGGAMKT
+225 MTFREKDGGAMRT

-258 VDETSIEKVGKQL
+258 VDKQL

-284 TPTKGVKR
+284 TPSKGVKK
-292 VYVLDIDDA
+292 VYVLDVDNA

-311 ENNTPI
+311 ENNTSKI
-317 INYKISD
+317 YYKLGD
-324 FIGECNT
+324 FIGKCNT
-331 NKGKYRIV
+331 NKGDNKDDYRIV
-339 SPFKIDGHTLRA
+339 SPFKIDGHTLSV

-360 KKEDGTLIKDF
+360 KKEDGTLVKDF

-396 IRLNKIRLSY
+396 IRLNKIRISY
-406 EAGSWNMFYDYKK
+406 EAGSWKMFYDYKK

>member
-54 VKVTFDKCIVDCEAK
+54 VKVTFDKCIVDCEP
-69 RKKKDDNDRIDI
+69 RRNEEDNNDRIDI
-81 LLRLYQDKEP
+81 LLRLYQDEHP

-119 NNGFPQLE
+119 SFPQLK
-127 GFSNKE
+127 GFSNKD

-167 SIIKDFINYI
+167 PIIKDFINYI

-216 KRNPQNPLF
+216 KRRNPQNPLF

-258 VDETSIEKVGKQL
+258 VDEASIEKVGKQL

-277 DRYKSIG
+277 DRYKSFGI
-284 TPTKGVKR
+284 PTKGVKR

-331 NKGKYRIV
+331 NKGEYRIV
-339 SPFKIDGHTLRA
+339 SPFTIDGHTLSV

-360 KKEDGTLIKDF
+360 KKEDGTLVKDF

-396 IRLNKIRLSY
+396 IRLNKIRISY
-406 EAGSWNMFYDYKK
+406 EAGSWKMFYDYKK

>member
-11 KYDKISTIFDLI
+11 KYDEISTIFDLI

-28 PKQTMALGF
+28 PKQTTALGY
-37 LFSKSRS
+37 LFNKSRS

-54 VKVTFDKCIVDCEAK
+54 VKVTFDKCIVDCEAQCK
-69 RKKKDDNDRIDI
+69 EKDNNGRIDI
-81 LLRLYQDKEP
+81 LLRLYQDEHP

-119 NNGFPQLE
+119 SFPQLK

-142 TLVEGSTSITWLEL
+142 TLVEGSTSITWLDL
-156 VNELSRVQGEE
+156 VDELSNVQGKEP
-167 SIIKDFINYI
+167 IIKDFINYI
-177 LNIKGNNMKHYEEEI
+177 LNIKGNMKHYEEEI

-203 VVSSGIYECPVEY
+203 VVSSGIYECLVEY

-258 VDETSIEKVGKQL
+258 VDEASIEKVGKQL

-277 DRYKSIG
+277 DRYKSFG

-331 NKGKYRIV
+331 NKGEYRIV
-339 SPFKIDGHTLRA
+339 SPFKIDGHTLHVPNSR
-351 PRSKRNCIL
+351 KNCIL
-360 KKEDGTLIKDF
+360 KKEDGTLVKDF
-371 SCNEGSIELNKE
+371 SCNKEPIELNKE

-396 IRLNKIRLSY
+396 IRLNKIRISY
-406 EAGSWNMFYDYKK
+406 EAGSWKMFYDYKK

>member
-28 PKQTMALGF
+28 PKQTTALGY
-37 LFSKSRS
+37 LFNKSRS

-54 VKVTFDKCIVDCEAK
+54 VKVTFDKCIVDCEAQCK
-69 RKKKDDNDRIDI
+69 EKDNNGRIDI
-81 LLRLYQDKEP
+81 LLRLYQDEHP

-119 NNGFPQLE
+119 SFPQLK

-142 TLVEGSTSITWLEL
+142 TLVEGSTSITWLDL
-156 VNELSRVQGEE
+156 VNELSNVQGKEP
-167 SIIKDFINYI
+167 IIKDFINYI
-177 LNIKGNNMKHYEEEI
+177 LNIKGNMKHYEEEI

-203 VVSSGIYECPVEY
+203 VVSFGIYECPVEY

-258 VDETSIEKVGKQL
+258 VDEASIEKVGKQL

-277 DRYKSIG
+277 DRYKSFG

-331 NKGKYRIV
+331 NKGEYRIV
-339 SPFKIDGHTLRA
+339 SPFKIDGHTLHVPNSR
-351 PRSKRNCIL
+351 KNCIL
-360 KKEDGTLIKDF
+360 KKEDGTLVKDF
-371 SCNEGSIELNKE
+371 SCNKEPIELNKE

-406 EAGSWNMFYDYKK
+406 EAGSWKMFYDYKK

>member
-28 PKQTMALGF
+28 PKQTTALGY
-37 LFSKSRS
+37 LFNKSRS

-54 VKVTFDKCIVDCEAK
+54 VKVTFDKCIVDCEAQCK
-69 RKKKDDNDRIDI
+69 EKDNNGRIDI
-81 LLRLYQDKEP
+81 LLRLYQDEHP

-119 NNGFPQLE
+119 SFPQLK

-142 TLVEGSTSITWLEL
+142 TLVEGSTSITWLDL
-156 VNELSRVQGEE
+156 VNELSNVQGKEP
-167 SIIKDFINYI
+167 IIKDFINYI
-177 LNIKGNNMKHYEEEI
+177 LNIKGNMKHYEEEI

-258 VDETSIEKVGKQL
+258 VDEASIEKVGKQL

-277 DRYKSIG
+277 DRYKSFG

-331 NKGKYRIV
+331 NKGEYRIV
-339 SPFKIDGHTLRA
+339 SPFKIDGHTLHVPNSR
-351 PRSKRNCIL
+351 KNCIL
-360 KKEDGTLIKDF
+360 KKEDGTLVKDF
-371 SCNEGSIELNKE
+371 SCNKEPIELNKE

-396 IRLNKIRLSY
+396 IRLNKIRISY
-406 EAGSWNMFYDYKK
+406 EAGSWKMFYDYKK